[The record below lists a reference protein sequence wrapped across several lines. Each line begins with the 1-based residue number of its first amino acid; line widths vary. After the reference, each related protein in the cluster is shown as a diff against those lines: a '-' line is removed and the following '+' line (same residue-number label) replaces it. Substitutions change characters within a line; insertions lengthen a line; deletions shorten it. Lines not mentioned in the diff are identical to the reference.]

1 MHTLSQNCKFQMEFQ
16 EHQLLTY
23 KLLLMIMRLESFPRI
38 CSKDTF
44 NCGFSFQLL
53 KINSQ
58 PVQAPTSFV
67 KVIVQYLPKPR
78 D

>member
-1 MHTLSQNCKFQMEFQ
+1 MT
-16 EHQLLTY
+16 
-23 KLLLMIMRLESFPRI
+23 MRLESFPRI

-67 KVIVQYLPKPR
+67 KVIVHYPDHETDCIALVKFQRTGKYA
-78 D
+78 